1 MIDLDSDIMILY
13 VEFDVTDRPWR
24 GQAKNVLVQFYVLH
38 WSSFPNRFHHYPL
51 KTRMDHIQED
61 TNSHPSKT

>member
-51 KTRMDHIQED
+51 KTRMD
-61 TNSHPSKT
+61 P